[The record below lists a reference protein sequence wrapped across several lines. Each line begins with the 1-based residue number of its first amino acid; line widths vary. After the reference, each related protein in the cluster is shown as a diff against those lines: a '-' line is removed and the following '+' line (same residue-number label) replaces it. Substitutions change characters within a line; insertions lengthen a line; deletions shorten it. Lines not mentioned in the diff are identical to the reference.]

1 MTCEQKKG
9 MATFLATVAAAASFL
24 KNKAVTIVILAV
36 AGWLYTH
43 YLRYADNVPFVEVA
57 YASLTAGWVF
67 VLAPL
72 LRLLVFPEAAEYAE
86 SGRLRR
92 DLNAFSDRAPH
103 GLVHYRFAT
112 AVCYATVLLCICMNS
127 K

>member
-9 MATFLATVAAAASFL
+9 LATALATLKAAGSFI
-24 KNKAVTIVILAV
+24 KNKAAMIAILIAC
-36 AGWLYTH
+36 GWLYTK
-43 YLRYADNVPFVEVA
+43 YLRYTDNVPFVEVV

-67 VLAPL
+67 ILAPL

-112 AVCYATVLLCICMNS
+112 AVCYITVLLCICTIP

>member
-9 MATFLATVAAAASFL
+9 LATALATLKAAGSFI
-24 KNKAVTIVILAV
+24 KNKAAMIAILITC
-36 AGWLYTH
+36 GWLYTK
-43 YLRYADNVPFVEVA
+43 YLRYTDNVPFVEVV

-67 VLAPL
+67 ILAPL

-112 AVCYATVLLCICMNS
+112 AVCYITVLLCICTIP

>member
-1 MTCEQKKG
+1 MTCEHKKG
-9 MATFLATVAAAASFL
+9 LATGWATVKAAIAFL
-24 KNKAVTIVILAV
+24 KNKAAAIALLALCCH
-36 AGWLYTH
+36 LYTK
-43 YLRYADNVPFVEVA
+43 YLRYSDDVPFVEIA

-67 VLAPL
+67 ILAPL

-112 AVCYATVLLCICMNS
+112 AVCYVTVLLCICTIP